1 MTDLEVIIEKLKA
14 EAAKLPKA
22 SPEHMR
28 IAKRIKE
35 HKRALMLRGNGAAR
49 NLSVRQGNRV

>member
-1 MTDLEVIIEKLKA
+1 MTDLEAIIKA

-22 SPEHMR
+22 SRERMR
-28 IAKRIKE
+28 IAKRIEK

-49 NLSVRQGNRV
+49 NFSVRQGNRA